1 MFTLKNIE
9 RVFAILIILLIAAGS
24 LRYCHLDRQKEAA
37 KQEASLQTGRADA
50 AEEYSS
56 GLRTIIIEREAS
68 DARVQQALEANPE
81 YSGQPVPSD
90 VADLLRHPS
99 GSTRAVP

>member
-1 MFTLKNIE
+1 MFTIRNIE
-9 RVFAILIILLIAAGS
+9 RVIAVLIILLIAAGS
-24 LRYCHLDRQKEAA
+24 LRYCYLDSQKEQA
-37 KQEASLQTGRADA
+37 KQQAALSEGRADA

-56 GLRTIIIEREAS
+56 GLKTIIIEREAS
-68 DARVQQALEANPE
+68 DARVQQVLEANPE
-81 YSGQPVPSD
+81 YSGQPVPRD